1 MVEADSTVEQQRP
14 LVLTGTASAPGKLI
28 ISGEHSVVY
37 GHPVLAM
44 AVNKRIIA
52 RFSATRDLNSSVVS
66 AQAFYVEQEG
76 VRTPVLDAALSMDNN
91 ELSCVNNIESTE
103 PPQEGTPTAIN
114 EYKLFEHIAQDV

>member
-1 MVEADSTVEQQRP
+1 MVEAESAVEQQRP

-76 VRTPVLDAALSMDNN
+76 VRTPVLNAALSMDNN
-91 ELSCVNNIESTE
+91 ELSCANNIESIE

-114 EYKLFEHIAQDV
+114 EYKLFEYIAKDV